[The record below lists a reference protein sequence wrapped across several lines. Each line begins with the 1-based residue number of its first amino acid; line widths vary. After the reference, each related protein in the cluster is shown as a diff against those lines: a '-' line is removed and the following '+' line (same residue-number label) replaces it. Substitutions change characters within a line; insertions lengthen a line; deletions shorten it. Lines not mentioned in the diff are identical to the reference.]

1 MALEGIFFIII
12 SFSWALT
19 VCEAP
24 CACAEGTMRVGK
36 AQEWMFVVLSSSLGL
51 LGDLCHNNYLISIRF
66 AQ

>member
-24 CACAEGTMRVGK
+24 CACAEGTMRGREGTGVDVCSPEFK
-36 AQEWMFVVLSSSLGL
+36 PWPP
-51 LGDLCHNNYLISIRF
+51 R
-66 AQ
+66 